1 MAKIQ
6 IRQGVFETNSSSTH
20 SITMC
25 DAVMFR
31 KWTRGELYMNL
42 NEEGDKQFLLVDV
55 AKKWNKDFILNNPDK
70 TTYFDRFK
78 KEDDDDEYDGDYEID
93 ELGYVIDSEYAEH
106 CYISYNQWCDMHTYY
121 DIYSADYETKSGDKI
136 TAFGYYGHD

>member
-25 DAVMFR
+25 ESSSFK
-31 KWTRGELYMNL
+31 KWKDGELYINL
-42 NEEGDKQFLLVDV
+42 DKEGDEQFLLTDV
-55 AKKWNKDFILNNPDK
+55 AKKWNKDFILNNHDK
-70 TTYFDRFK
+70 ITWFT
-78 KEDDDDEYDGDYEID
+78 KENYEDYETD
-93 ELGYVIDSEYAEH
+93 ELGYVIDYEYARY
-106 CYISYNQWCDMHTYY
+106 CYISYDQWCNMFNCY
-121 DIYSADYETKSGDKI
+121 DIYSNDYETKSGDKI

>member
-25 DAVMFR
+25 ESSSFK
-31 KWTRGELYMNL
+31 KWKDGELYINL
-42 NEEGDKQFLLVDV
+42 NKEGDEQFLLTDV
-55 AKKWNKDFILNNPDK
+55 AKKWNKDFILNNHDK
-70 TTYFDRFK
+70 ITWFT
-78 KEDDDDEYDGDYEID
+78 KENYEDYETD
-93 ELGYVIDSEYAEH
+93 ELGYVIDCSYARY
-106 CYISYNQWCDMHTYY
+106 CYISYNQWCTMFNCY
-121 DIYSADYETKSGDKI
+121 DIYSNDYETKSGDKI

>member
-25 DAVMFR
+25 ESSSFK
-31 KWTRGELYMNL
+31 KWKDGELYINF
-42 NEEGDKQFLLVDV
+42 NKEGDEQFLLTDV

-70 TTYFDRFK
+70 ITWFT
-78 KEDDDDEYDGDYEID
+78 KENYENYETD
-93 ELGYVIDSEYAEH
+93 ELGYVIDYSYADY
-106 CYISYNQWCDMHTYY
+106 CYISYNQWCTMFNCY
-121 DIYSADYETKSGDKI
+121 DIYSNDYETKSGDKI

>member
-25 DAVMFR
+25 ESSSFN
-31 KWTRGELYMNL
+31 KWKDGELYINL
-42 NEEGDKQFLLVDV
+42 DKEGDEQFLLTDV

-70 TTYFDRFK
+70 ITWFT
-78 KEDDDDEYDGDYEID
+78 KENGESDYEDCEID
-93 ELGYVIDSEYAEH
+93 EMGYVIDYEYARY
-106 CYISYNQWCDMHTYY
+106 CYISYNQWRTMYSYY
-121 DIYSADYETKSGDKI
+121 DIYSNDYETKSGDKI

>member
-25 DAVMFR
+25 ESSSFK
-31 KWTRGELYMNL
+31 KWKEGELYINL
-42 NEEGDKQFLLVDV
+42 NKEGDEQFLLTDV
-55 AKKWNKDFILNNPDK
+55 AKKWNKDFILNNHDK
-70 TTYFDRFK
+70 ITWFT
-78 KEDDDDEYDGDYEID
+78 KENYENYETD
-93 ELGYVIDSEYAEH
+93 ELGYVIDCSYADY
-106 CYISYNQWCDMHTYY
+106 CYISYNQWCTMFNCY
-121 DIYSADYETKSGDKI
+121 DIYSNDYETKSGDKI

>member
-25 DAVMFR
+25 ESSSFN
-31 KWTRGELYMNL
+31 KWKDGELYIKIDK
-42 NEEGDKQFLLVDV
+42 EGDEQFLLTDV
-55 AKKWNKDFILNNPDK
+55 AKKWNKDFILNNHDK
-70 TTYFDRFK
+70 ITWFT
-78 KEDDDDEYDGDYEID
+78 KENYEDYETD
-93 ELGYVIDSEYAEH
+93 ELGYVIDCEYSRY
-106 CYISYNQWCDMHTYY
+106 CYSSYDQWCNIYNCY
-121 DIYSADYETKSGDKI
+121 EIYSNDYETKSGDKI

>member
-25 DAVMFR
+25 ESSSFK
-31 KWTRGELYMNL
+31 KWKDGELYINL
-42 NEEGDKQFLLVDV
+42 NKEGDEQFLLTDV
-55 AKKWNKDFILNNPDK
+55 AKKWNKDFILNNHDK
-70 TTYFDRFK
+70 ITWFT
-78 KEDDDDEYDGDYEID
+78 KENYENYETD
-93 ELGYVIDSEYAEH
+93 ELGYVIDYSYADY
-106 CYISYNQWCDMHTYY
+106 CYISYNQWCTMFNCY
-121 DIYSADYETKSGDKI
+121 DIYSNDYETKSGDKI

>member
-25 DAVMFR
+25 ESSSFN
-31 KWTRGELYMNL
+31 KWKDGELYINL
-42 NEEGDKQFLLVDV
+42 DKEGDEQFLLTDV

-70 TTYFDRFK
+70 ITWFT
-78 KEDDDDEYDGDYEID
+78 KENYEDYETD
-93 ELGYVIDSEYAEH
+93 ELGYVIDYEYARY
-106 CYISYNQWCDMHTYY
+106 CYISYDQWCNMFNCYE
-121 DIYSADYETKSGDKI
+121 IYSNDYETKSGDKI